1 MSQDLPYL
9 DLARRF
15 AGFTEVAGV
24 WSVPDPQ
31 ERVRLDMIMGRDLY
45 GRVLQFPVTLRE
57 DASGLDS
64 EAHLTQLGSGVVVSM
79 ATGDPEAVR
88 AVLSAI
94 VNASSI
100 ESVECGLRVQ
110 GTGETDD
117 AASIG
122 AVRLREVTRQRAV
135 GTARIGDTER
145 NFVLRLAAQPG
156 LVRPSSTAYQTPRL
170 RLDGRSGELFGEQ
183 PRVLADLY
191 WQG

>member
-24 WSVPDPQ
+24 WSVPDPKA
-31 ERVRLDMIMGRDLY
+31 RIRLDVIMGRDLY
-45 GRVLQFPVTLRE
+45 GRVLQFPVTVRE
-57 DASGLDS
+57 DASDLDPQVQLTELDS
-64 EAHLTQLGSGVVVSM
+64 TAIVSM
-79 ATGDPEAVR
+79 ATGDPDAVR
-88 AVLSAI
+88 AVVSAI

-100 ESVECGLRVQ
+100 ESAECGLRVQ
-110 GTGETDD
+110 GTGEAAD

-122 AVRLREVTRQRAV
+122 EVRLREVTRQRAV
-135 GTARIGDTER
+135 GAARIGDTER

-170 RLDGRSGELFGEQ
+170 RLDGSSVELFGEQ

-191 WQG
+191 WQS